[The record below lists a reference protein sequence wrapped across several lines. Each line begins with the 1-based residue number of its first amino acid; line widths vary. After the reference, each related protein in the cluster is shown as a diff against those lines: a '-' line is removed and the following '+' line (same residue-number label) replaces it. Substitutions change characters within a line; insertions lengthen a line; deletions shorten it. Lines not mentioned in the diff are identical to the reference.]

1 MKNIFKKMREFERI
15 IETYQNSL
23 FSSAFFRLGSFETAQ
38 VIVQEVLLDFYK
50 TMSGDSMID
59 NVYVYLIKSIN
70 DSCAD
75 YKKQSLKIPIADL
88 YDVPA
93 NRLPDAE
100 KTSCLS
106 EYNRIEEILRSLP
119 EVQAEVLRLKF
130 VDNLN
135 FDEIS
140 QVLTESLSTV
150 KSRYRYA
157 NIKLNRKNFQTN
169 RLWKC

>member
-38 VIVQEVLLDFYK
+38 VIVQEVLLNFYE
-50 TMSGDSMID
+50 TMSGVSMID
-59 NVYVYLIKSIN
+59 NIYVYLIKSIN

-88 YDVPA
+88 YDPA
-93 NRLPDAE
+93 NKLPDAE

-140 QVLTESLSTV
+140 QVLAESLSTV

-157 NIKLNRKNFQTN
+157 NIKLIRKNFQSS
-169 RLWKC
+169 RL